1 MQKSD
6 IEAITGARIL
16 ADMESSCFKKVCC
29 NVYLTE
35 FQPGKGWYES
45 LHVERVVLRVE
56 EPDLRQDRQDGS
68 KYRFFRR

>member
-1 MQKSD
+1 MKYFEFGRENPKVMVMLHGGGVSYRGMLSAAKEKDMQKSD

-35 FQPGKGWYES
+35 F
-45 LHVERVVLRVE
+45 
-56 EPDLRQDRQDGS
+56 
-68 KYRFFRR
+68 

>member
-1 MQKSD
+1 MSKTYNPYDNVLKTVKDAADILGYSESD

-35 FQPGKGWYES
+35 F
-45 LHVERVVLRVE
+45 
-56 EPDLRQDRQDGS
+56 
-68 KYRFFRR
+68 